1 VEIYLT
7 VKLHWFFCLRLG
19 FVPASFFF
27 TQKRGRQQAF
37 ASLFASYAA
46 ILFYVLS
53 QKSPLKPF
61 KASIINS
68 ASAN

>member
-1 VEIYLT
+1 VLE
-7 VKLHWFFCLRLG
+7 RAAAA
-19 FVPASFFF
+19 PAPGGAVAFFF